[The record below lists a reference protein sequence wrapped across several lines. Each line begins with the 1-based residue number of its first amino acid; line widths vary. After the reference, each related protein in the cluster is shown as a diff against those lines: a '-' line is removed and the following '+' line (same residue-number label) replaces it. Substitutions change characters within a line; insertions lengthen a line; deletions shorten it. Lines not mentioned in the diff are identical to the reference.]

1 MRETNMRSIDLNLL
15 VALQAL
21 LEEKHV
27 TRAAQRIGL
36 SQPAMSRALA
46 RLRKLL
52 NDPLLVKGSN
62 GLILTARA
70 IELAIP
76 LQNIFAQVSHV
87 ISPPSTDPLKMQGEI
102 IFATRDNEM
111 AVILPEVVNQVSLQ
125 APGITFKVTSLLGE
139 DLSLLERQEADF
151 IISGTESK
159 IGTLYRQLLFK
170 ENFVCLV
177 SSKNPVVKKGLTV
190 ENFIALKHCVVSIT
204 GFGPGYVD
212 TILAEQG
219 LMRNI
224 TIRIPNFLATAPIIA
239 KSNLI
244 VTLPR
249 KIGVL
254 LAQEKNLVLLE
265 PPVSIPSFSI
275 YLYWHARN
283 QNNPIHKW
291 LRKLI
296 TKIAKEK
303 L

>member
-1 MRETNMRSIDLNLL
+1 MRETNIRSIDLNLL

-27 TRAAQRIGL
+27 TRAAERVGL

-52 NDPLLVKGSN
+52 NDPLLVKGAS
-62 GLILTARA
+62 GFILTPRA

-76 LQNIFAQVSHV
+76 LHAVFNEITQI
-87 ISPPSTDPLKMQGEI
+87 ISPPSTEPLKMQSEI
-102 IFATRDNEM
+102 IIATRDYEM
-111 AVILPEVVNQVSLQ
+111 AVILPEVINQVSLE
-125 APGITFKVTSLLGE
+125 APGITFRVTPLVGD
-139 DLSLLERQEADF
+139 DLTLLERQEADF

-159 IGTLYRQLLFK
+159 IGTLYRQLLYK
-170 ENFVCLV
+170 EDFVCLV
-177 SSKNPVVKKGLTV
+177 SSKNPVAKKGLTIKT
-190 ENFIALKHCVVSIT
+190 FAALKHCVVSIT
-204 GFGPGYVD
+204 GFGPGFVD
-212 TILAEQG
+212 TILANQG
-219 LMRNI
+219 LTREVS
-224 TIRIPNFLATAPIIA
+224 IRVPHFLATAPIIA

-249 KIGVL
+249 RVGVV
-254 LAQEKNLVLLE
+254 LAQEKNLVMLE
-265 PPVSIPSFSI
+265 PPISIPKFAI

-283 QNNPIHKW
+283 NNNPIHKW

-296 TKIAKEK
+296 FNSK